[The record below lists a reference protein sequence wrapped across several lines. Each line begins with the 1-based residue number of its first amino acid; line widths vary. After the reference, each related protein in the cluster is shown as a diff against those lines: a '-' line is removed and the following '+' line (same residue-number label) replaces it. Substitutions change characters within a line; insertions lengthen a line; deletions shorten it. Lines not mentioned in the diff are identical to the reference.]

1 MGLDECE
8 MDVGALKIGNK
19 IQGYQTS
26 RMGGNLK
33 KINQAEW
40 AEWAHDSQNF
50 DADITLF
57 LDRKRQT
64 ITGFGGSFTD
74 ATSFLV
80 HQLSPAQRHNIIQA
94 YFGSQGA
101 NYSLTRTHMNSCD
114 FARRQYSYAPV
125 AGDKDLT
132 HFNIEHDRDYL
143 IPMIKSAMRVSEQGF
158 KLIASPWTAPPWM
171 KDNNSWVGGNLRVE
185 YYPSW
190 AEFFV
195 KYAKA
200 YAQEGIP
207 IWGFTVENEPHGNGS
222 NWESMH
228 YTPEQMTEF
237 VRDHLG
243 PALVKSELE
252 DIKVLGYDQN
262 REGLEHWVSVMYQN
276 AESAY
281 YFDGTAVHWYES
293 TIDYFPQALEKAHQ
307 AAPDKFL
314 IQTEACCDAQI
325 PVWQDDDWYW
335 RKEATDWGYTWR
347 EPEKKYLHP
356 KYAPVHRYAK
366 DIIGCLNHWVDGWI
380 DWNMVL
386 DRQGG
391 PNWFENWCVA
401 PVLVDT
407 EQDAVYFTPLYHVM
421 CHFSKFI
428 RPGFRVIEHQCS
440 DSDIMVTAVQEDD
453 RNHVLV
459 LFNPTKAFKQIKI
472 SGLKECHALRLSP
485 ESIMTVII
493 NN

>member
-1 MGLDECE
+1 MMSEVE
-8 MDVGALKIGNK
+8 KNITEIALKIK
-19 IQGYQTS
+19 VFETS
-26 RMGGNLK
+26 RSGGNL
-33 KINQAEW
+33 IQVSHDQISQWVHNQDE
-40 AEWAHDSQNF
+40 
-50 DADITLF
+50 ADTELILF
-57 LDRKRQT
+57 PGRERQT

-74 ATSFLV
+74 ATSYLV
-80 HQLSPAQRHNIIQA
+80 HQLSQSRRQEIIGA
-94 YFGSQGA
+94 YFSEEGA

-125 AGDKDLT
+125 AGDKHLD
-132 HFNIEHDRDYL
+132 HFSVEHDRDYL
-143 IPMIKSAMRVSEQGF
+143 IPMIKAALRCSAQGF

-171 KDNNSWVGGNLRVE
+171 KDNNSWVGGGLLSE
-185 YYPSW
+185 YYPTW
-190 AEFFV
+190 AQFFV

-207 IWGFTVENEPHGNGS
+207 LWGFTVENEPHGNGG

-237 VRDHLG
+237 VRYHLG
-243 PALVKSELE
+243 PTLSESGLE
-252 DIKVLGYDQN
+252 HLKILGYDQN
-262 REGLEHWVSVMYQN
+262 REGLDHWVSIMYQN
-276 AESAY
+276 ADNAR

-293 TIDYFPQALEKAHQ
+293 TYDYFPQALERAHQ

-314 IQTEACCDAQI
+314 IQTEACCDAQT
-325 PVWQDDDWYW
+325 PAWRQDDWYW
-335 RKEATDWGYTWR
+335 REEATDWGYTWR

-356 KYAPVHRYAK
+356 KYAPVHRYAR

-401 PVLVDT
+401 PVIVDPDRD
-407 EQDAVYFTPLYHVM
+407 EIYYTPLYYVM

-428 RPGFRVIEHQCS
+428 RPGYVVMEHQCA
-440 DSDIMVTAVQEDD
+440 DQELMVSAVKTDNQGY
-453 RNHVLV
+453 VVV
-459 LFNPTKAFKQIKI
+459 LFNPTTEIKSIKI
-472 SGLKECHALRLSP
+472 KGIDQTYRVVLNPQA
-485 ESIMTVII
+485 IQTIII

>member
-1 MGLDECE
+1 
-8 MDVGALKIGNK
+8 
-19 IQGYQTS
+19 
-26 RMGGNLK
+26 
-33 KINQAEW
+33 
-40 AEWAHDSQNF
+40 
-50 DADITLF
+50 
-57 LDRKRQT
+57 
-64 ITGFGGSFTD
+64 
-74 ATSFLV
+74 
-80 HQLSPAQRHNIIQA
+80 
-94 YFGSQGA
+94 
-101 NYSLTRTHMNSCD
+101 
-114 FARRQYSYAPV
+114 
-125 AGDKDLT
+125 
-132 HFNIEHDRDYL
+132 
-143 IPMIKSAMRVSEQGF
+143 
-158 KLIASPWTAPPWM
+158 
-171 KDNNSWVGGNLRVE
+171 
-185 YYPSW
+185 
-190 AEFFV
+190 
-195 KYAKA
+195 
-200 YAQEGIP
+200 
-207 IWGFTVENEPHGNGS
+207 
-222 NWESMH
+222 MH